1 MGGIMEVLRSY
12 PLLSVALVLTP
23 LVGGFVG
30 AYLGFDNLS
39 RRLSNEKQ
47 QQRIESRQETIKT
60 QIEGLSIPIE
70 ALRRYEEVLK
80 NQGQR
85 FDVLRLLLSQYE
97 QLQRAVTMREQF
109 IGREDSPERIATA
122 EHILGELRALLGTT
136 QTVPGPGGHAL
147 VIKTATNTFRVTF
160 SVPMRIAPELT
171 FLSLPKDVEA
181 HVVEKTNIGF
191 TVVFTPLNISVETFG
206 FEASAEL

>member
-80 NQGQR
+80 DQGQR

-147 VIKTATNTFRVTF
+147 V
-160 SVPMRIAPELT
+160 
-171 FLSLPKDVEA
+171 
-181 HVVEKTNIGF
+181 
-191 TVVFTPLNISVETFG
+191 
-206 FEASAEL
+206 